1 MTVLYKGVGV
11 RTFLYG
17 ASPRTEFRAR
27 MPTLP
32 GNVDSIMRHVALG
45 TTASPY
51 ISLTRSYGVAEG
63 YARDAGRAF
72 PTHAL
77 PAYVYEFDISTPLP
91 SAIVEVIDPVAEV
104 AARNQNPLLPISY
117 HHDGTA
123 DFLLGVIDPNTMAA
137 HLNAVIRTPKG
148 SAPTPRP
155 AKLTIE
161 LETIVRALRD
171 AEVLV
176 RGVISNADVTII
188 RHEVW

>member
-11 RTFLYG
+11 GTFLYG

-77 PAYVYEFDISTPLP
+77 PAYVYEF
-91 SAIVEVIDPVAEV
+91 A
-104 AARNQNPLLPISY
+104 ISY